1 MCRRESALKAQGFS
15 SKVILL
21 LAVLALTAA
30 ACSSDDDAATTTTA
44 PATTTTTGAPAA
56 TTTTAPPAEDVAFT
70 MIFPAVPTNV
80 DPAVYQGRPTGETTQ
95 SVVSTLVRYSPLAAG
110 ATALQGPGDLE
121 PELADSW
128 TQDGD
133 GSYTFVLRDAQSPA
147 GNTVT
152 SEDVRWTFERGLA
165 VDFITPFLLGVAGIS
180 QETPIEVIDDKTFRL
195 VAPEANSLTLPVLT
209 WYGMGILDSVEVQS
223 HATGDDPWA
232 QTWLTDNSASF
243 GAYQVES
250 IVPGEEIRLIKNP
263 NYWNVDALDL
273 DLVVM
278 RAVPDAGNRLL
289 LLGAGSV
296 DFVGGLSYDLLASV
310 VGAGQEGIEPIVGLD
325 VNLDKLSLNTR
336 IPPFDDVR
344 VRRAVS
350 MAINRD
356 ALIEGAYAGFGN
368 PAAIPISSAIPQPAL
383 PAGIAATYDPD
394 GARALLA
401 DAGLANGFDFTLTIS
416 SSSGPGPNAEQ
427 IAVLLQDQLG
437 DVGIGVTIDLV
448 ASPADFSDATR
459 GGELDAWLFGT
470 RPLVNDPAY
479 FLLLAVGP
487 TSTRLEGYGS
497 EVVDTLL
504 AQIVAEPI
512 GPARDALLNEMQ
524 TLLASEVPY
533 VPLVE
538 TVLPWAYRGDF
549 SGIAPNPNGALYL
562 QDVSP

>member
-1 MCRRESALKAQGFS
+1 MKAQGFS